1 MSIADPSQHRLS
13 FENMLELARAGRPP
27 ARARRSDAGGG
38 GNALDYL
45 QTKLRVARPLIDE
58 QMLTDGKTIPVHR
71 LDQLIDAGQEGQT
84 SLRQAP
90 ERWAPMVP
98 RKSSR
103 RRRGQVERSGN
114 HEGGAGG
121 PSGSR
126 SQAGMSRSAWSRRQ
140 TSTWSSRST

>member
-13 FENMLELARAGRPP
+13 FENMLELHVLAALRHVHGVRM
-27 ARARRSDAGGG
+27 RGGGG

-84 SLRQAP
+84 SMRQAP
-90 ERWAPMVP
+90 
-98 RKSSR
+98 
-103 RRRGQVERSGN
+103 
-114 HEGGAGG
+114 
-121 PSGSR
+121 
-126 SQAGMSRSAWSRRQ
+126 
-140 TSTWSSRST
+140 